1 MPCLPR
7 ARLGCEVKGKLKPAY
22 DPIALA
28 LMFVAGAGFGW
39 LACRIL
45 AALEKETKQ

>member
-1 MPCLPR
+1 MIHIFLNPD
-7 ARLGCEVKGKLKPAY
+7 Y

-28 LMFVAGAGFGW
+28 LMFVTGVAFGY
-39 LACRIL
+39 LACHII